1 LIPWT
6 FVALVAATNS
16 TPLIQPVQ
24 PLQLA
29 QVVVRERIIV
39 RVPVRRGAAREV
51 AQRIDWHEAG
61 GPNCVPARSIAGA
74 AMLSQRSVDLV
85 MRNTRRLRAMLD
97 ESCPALDF
105 YRGFY
110 ISPNPDGM
118 ICAGRDLIR
127 SRMGGECGID
137 SFRSLKPVARD

>member
-1 LIPWT
+1 MIPWT
-6 FVALVAATNS
+6 FALLIAATNS
-16 TPLIQPVQ
+16 TPSPQSVQ

-29 QVVVRERIIV
+29 QVIVRERIIV
-39 RVPVRRGAAREV
+39 RVPVRSGAAQRV
-51 AQRIDWHEAG
+51 AQRVDWHEAH
-61 GPNCVPARSIAGA
+61 GPDCIPARAIAGA

-85 MRNTRRLRAMLD
+85 MGNARRLRAMLD

-110 ISPNPDGM
+110 INPHPDGRV
-118 ICAGRDLIR
+118 CAGRDLIR